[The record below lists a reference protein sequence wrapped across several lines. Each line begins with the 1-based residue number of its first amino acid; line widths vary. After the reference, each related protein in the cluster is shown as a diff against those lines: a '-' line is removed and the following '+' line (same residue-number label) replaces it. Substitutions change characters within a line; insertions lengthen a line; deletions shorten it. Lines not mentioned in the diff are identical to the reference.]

1 MYALVLMTAMSP
13 GADVTP
19 APAPRPVTGMAAP
32 VAYGCSGLSAGCS
45 GYAVGSC
52 YGSFGGCFGGGYG
65 SCHGCHGGG
74 LFGHHRASCHGGTYN
89 CNGYNCFGSC
99 NGSGVLQGTPFS
111 CHGGCYG
118 GYYGGGS
125 AWGPGIGYGYGPPA
139 IYGDPYAVYGTVNR
153 PPVVVVPPGATGT
166 DTTKPMD
173 KPMDKPMSDAKPKET
188 GARVKFQ
195 LPADA
200 KLYVDGRLTLIGGTE
215 RVFTTPPLAP
225 GQKFYYDMR
234 AELPLPT
241 GVVTEEKRVIVEAGA
256 DITESFPKLLAAAG
270 K

>member
-19 APAPRPVTGMAAP
+19 APAPRPVPVAGAP
-32 VAYGCSGLSAGCS
+32 VAYGYGGMSTGCT
-45 GYAVGSC
+45 GYAYGSC
-52 YGSFGGCFGGGYG
+52 YGSFGGSFGGCYG

-74 LFGHHRASCHGGTYN
+74 LFGHHRASCHGGGYS

-99 NGSGVLQGTPFS
+99 HGFGVMQGTPFS

-125 AWGPGIGYGYGPPA
+125 MYGPPA

-153 PPVVVVPPGATGT
+153 PPVMVVPAEPKSMEKPST
-166 DTTKPMD
+166 DSPVDKDKDKD
-173 KPMDKPMSDAKPKET
+173 KPKGMGAKL
-188 GARVKFQ
+188 KFQ

-200 KLYVDGRLTLIGGTE
+200 KLYVDGRPTAIGGTE
-215 RVFTTPPLAP
+215 RAFTTPPLAP
-225 GQKFYYDMR
+225 GQKFFYEVR
-234 AELPLPT
+234 AELVMVT
-241 GVVTEEKRVIVEAGA
+241 GVVSEEKRVIVEAGA
-256 DITESFPKLLAAAG
+256 DITESFAKLLAAVG